1 MEDMAKHLEEFDSTW
16 TAYEQIYVLELMLI
30 EADARR
36 YITEAIETECHLA
49 SIEQKEKARGRI
61 VFDTVEYTEKR
72 SKLIQIL
79 GKINSVANPEGMGR
93 DDLGNDILLA
103 AEGIYRRISPTQSR
117 AVRNLAERIKKIY
130 QDFKSLLRKYEQ
142 NIEVV
147 DPQLK
152 NNNEL
157 VEILVEFENSWSQG
171 LTYFLDTKKMNQLLH
186 FSQVIEATAE
196 KHKTF
201 AEQLEQRDAEIFIV
215 IPSLLI
221 LKSLENDDKDIC
233 SFFYPDMSDGNT
245 DSGKQMINLKSVYEN
260 GRKKYGMYDFYN
272 LMEKLLIEVEISE
285 EEKKIVKELEV
296 EKTLVKD
303 IKTFAM
309 MISRFKPA
317 DWNKFLDVVIKWSA
331 EADKL
336 DIWRTTNEADK

>member
-1 MEDMAKHLEEFDSTW
+1 
-16 TAYEQIYVLELMLI
+16 
-30 EADARR
+30 
-36 YITEAIETECHLA
+36 
-49 SIEQKEKARGRI
+49 
-61 VFDTVEYTEKR
+61 
-72 SKLIQIL
+72 
-79 GKINSVANPEGMGR
+79 MGR

-317 DWNKFLDVVIKWSA
+317 DWNKFLDVVIK
-331 EADKL
+331 
-336 DIWRTTNEADK
+336 